1 MKILIT
7 GGGGYIGSLL
17 ANELLKIGYR
27 VVIVD
32 IFMWGIDSILHIID
46 HQNLEIIKSDIR
58 DIDKYKLKLNESDF
72 IINLAAIVGYPACD
86 ANPSEA
92 MSINVDAVKQIAKN
106 ISKNQI
112 LIQAST
118 GSSYGKVEE
127 ICDENT
133 PINPLTLYGKTKAEA
148 EKYILDV
155 NGISLRFATVYGIS
169 TRMRFDLF
177 INELVL
183 NALSKGYYVMYEPDA
198 RRTFLDVKDAVQ
210 GIIFGIDNSSK
221 MGGSVY
227 NLGDSS
233 QNFTKREIGML
244 VKTKIEYLLHIAEFA
259 RDKDE
264 RDYKVNYSKI
274 TNLGY
279 KSKVNINNS
288 IDELIII
295 SKIWTEKSNYRNY

>member
-17 ANELLKIGYR
+17 VNELLKLGYR

-32 IFMWGIDSILHIID
+32 IFMWGIEPILHIIN
-46 HQNLEIIKSDIR
+46 HKNLEIIKSDVR
-58 DIDKYKLKLNESDF
+58 DINKYKLKLNESDY

-92 MSINVDAVKQIAKN
+92 VSINVNAVEQIASN
-106 ISKNQI
+106 ISKNQV

-133 PINPLTLYGKTKAEA
+133 PINPITLYGKTKAQA
-148 EKYILDV
+148 EKYILEA

-183 NALSKGYYVMYEPDA
+183 NAVSKGYYVMYEPDA
-198 RRTFLDVKDAVQ
+198 RRTFLDVNDAVK
-210 GIIFGIDNSSK
+210 GIIFSLNNSSK
-221 MGGSVY
+221 MVGSVY

-233 QNFTKREIGML
+233 QNFTKREIAIL
-244 VKTKIEYLLHIAEFA
+244 VKTKIDFLLHIAEFA
-259 RDKDE
+259 KDKDQ
-264 RDYKVNYSKI
+264 RDYMVNYSKI
-274 TNLGY
+274 VDIGF
-279 KSKVNINNS
+279 KSEININNS
-288 IDELIII
+288 IDELIKI
-295 SKIWTEKSNYRNY
+295 SKIWTEKSIYKNH